1 MSDFTQRTDSQHGP
15 TPDPTSAFPS
25 PDQRVFVIDDDGL
38 SRESVTALV
47 DSMGMKAVAFE
58 SAEEFLS
65 QYRCDQAG
73 CVVTDLRLRG
83 MSGLELLDTLAQQ
96 DQAIPV
102 ILVTGF
108 AKTHLTVRAVKTGAV
123 TVLEKPYDDEDL
135 WNAIRNAL
143 LQDQQRRS
151 EQQRQHELIA
161 RFEKL
166 TAQER
171 EVLDL
176 IVGGLTNKEMADKL
190 GVSTRTIES
199 RRHNVFQKTEAKS
212 IAELVK
218 MALAIRG
225 VGSVQGS

>member
-1 MSDFTQRTDSQHGP
+1 MT
-15 TPDPTSAFPS
+15 
-25 PDQRVFVIDDDGL
+25 
-38 SRESVTALV
+38 
-47 DSMGMKAVAFE
+47 AVAFE
-58 SAEEFLS
+58 SAEEFLA
-65 QYRCDQAG
+65 QYRSDQAG

-83 MSGLELLDTLAQQ
+83 MSGLELLDRLAQ
-96 DQAIPV
+96 DDRGIPV

-135 WNAIRNAL
+135 WSAIRNAL
-143 LQDQQRRS
+143 LQDQERRDL
-151 EQQRQHELIA
+151 QQRHHELVA
-161 RFEKL
+161 RFDKL

-176 IVGGLTNKEMADKL
+176 IVAGLTNRQMADRL
-190 GVSTRTIES
+190 SVSTRTIES

-218 MALAIRG
+218 MALAMRG
-225 VGSVQGS
+225 AAGIPQGS